1 MAAFFL
7 ELFSEEI
14 PARMQARAADD
25 LARLISE
32 VLAGLAPSDIRT
44 WYGPRRIALAADV
57 RIQVDGGSSTERGP
71 RANAPEQ
78 ALQGF
83 LRKHGA
89 SRDQVRQEGDYW
101 VLEKQAAA
109 VAAPTLIAG
118 ALPGMLRRFP
128 WPKSMRWGATSHFT
142 WVRPLRRI
150 VCLLEGEVVPFDL
163 REGVDDG
170 HGLTSGNLTEGHRF
184 HAPGAF
190 AVSGAADW
198 LLKLREHRVLADAGE
213 RKRVIAEGIG
223 RIAAAKSLA
232 VVDDPGLLDEVAG
245 LVEWPV
251 PLAGRIA
258 DEHMDLPAEI
268 RQVSMRVNQR
278 YFATR
283 VAGPARGVSGDAA
296 GAVSGHATHAAGG
309 VSGQATRAAG
319 GMSGQGAAGGDA
331 APWFIFAANVEAGDG
346 GAAII
351 AGNERVLRARFSD
364 ARHFWDQDRKARL
377 DSRVPSLDHVT
388 FHAKL
393 GTQGQRVARLRRLA
407 EVIAPQ
413 VHAGEALA
421 DRAAELAKADLV
433 TGMVAE
439 FPELQGVMGRYY
451 ALHDHEDGYVADAIR
466 DHYAPRGPTDPVPTA
481 PVSIAVA
488 LADKLDQL
496 ACFFAID
503 ERPTGAGDPYALRR
517 AALGVIRII
526 RENGLRL
533 KLLPLLDTAV
543 IAARQAAA
551 EHAAGPSDDR
561 VVRALNTHPGA
572 VALVGA
578 TGKRVTRP
586 VPGTEQHVD
595 LLAFDILEFLAER
608 LRVQL
613 RAEGARHD
621 VLTAV
626 FAAGA
631 DDDITRLLRRTEA
644 VTALLGQDDGAN
656 LLAAYRRAANI
667 LRIEERK
674 DGPHTDAPDSSLLAE
689 PAEESLHRAIISGL
703 AIGNLVHDE
712 KYAEAMAEMAKLRG
726 PLDAFFDTVTVNAQE
741 PKIRRNRLRLL
752 NQVRTTM
759 DRVADF
765 SRIEG

>member
-1 MAAFFL
+1 MAGLFL

-14 PARMQARAADD
+14 PARMQPRAADD
-25 LARLISE
+25 LSRLILEALS
-32 VLAGLAPSDIRT
+32 GLSPTNLQT

-57 RIQVDGGSSTERGP
+57 RSQVAAISSTERGP
-71 RANAPEQ
+71 RVTAPEQ
-78 ALQGF
+78 ALHGF

-89 SRDQVRQEGDYW
+89 TREQVRQEGDYW
-101 VLEKQAAA
+101 ILEKQADAIAA
-109 VAAPTLIAG
+109 AELIATTV
-118 ALPGMLRRFP
+118 PGVLRRFP
-128 WPKSMRWGATSHFT
+128 WPKSMRWGGTSHFT

-150 VCLLEGEVVPFDL
+150 VCLLDGEVVPFDL
-163 REGVDDG
+163 RDGPDDG
-170 HGLTSGNLTEGHRF
+170 HGLASGDLTEGHRF

-198 LLKLREHRVLADAGE
+198 SEKLRERRVLVDAAD
-213 RKRVIAEGIG
+213 RKRVITDG
-223 RIAAAKSLA
+223 IAAITAEKSVV

-251 PLAGRIA
+251 PLAGRVA
-258 DEHMDLPAEI
+258 AEHMDLPPEVM
-268 RQVSMRVNQR
+268 QVSMRVNQR
-278 YFATR
+278 YFAARTR
-283 VAGPARGVSGDAA
+283 DGE
-296 GAVSGHATHAAGG
+296 
-309 VSGQATRAAG
+309 
-319 GMSGQGAAGGDA
+319 A
-331 APWFIFAANVEAGDG
+331 APWFIFAANIEAEDG
-346 GAAII
+346 GAAIV

-364 ARHFWDQDRKARL
+364 ARHFWDLDRKARL
-377 DSRVPSLDHVT
+377 ESRVPSLDHVT
-388 FHAKL
+388 YHAKL

-413 VHAGEALA
+413 VQAGEALA

-451 ALHDHEDGYVADAIR
+451 ALHDHEDPYVADALR
-466 DHYAPRGPTDPVPTA
+466 DHYAPRGPSDPVPTA

-517 AALGVIRII
+517 AALGIIRII
-526 RENGLRL
+526 RENELRL
-533 KLLPLLDTAV
+533 KLLPLLDIAV
-543 IAARQAAA
+543 ANAR
-551 EHAAGPSDDR
+551 HAAGEHATGLSDQQAM
-561 VVRALNTHPGA
+561 RALNANPGA
-572 VALVGA
+572 AVLRGADAVA
-578 TGKRVTRP
+578 RVTRP
-586 VPGTEQHVD
+586 VPGTDLHVD
-595 LLAFDILEFLAER
+595 LLAFEILEFLAER

-613 RAEGARHD
+613 RGEGARHD

-644 VTALLGQDDGAN
+644 VSTLLGGDDGAN

-674 DGPHTDAPDSSLLAE
+674 DGPHSDAPDSSLLSE
-689 PAEESLHRAIISGL
+689 PAEEALHRSVIAGL
-703 AIGNLVHDE
+703 AIGTLVHDE
-712 KYAEAMAEMAKLRG
+712 KYAEAMAEMAKMRG
-726 PLDAFFDTVTVNAQE
+726 PLDAFFDTVTVNAAE

-752 NQVRTTM
+752 NQVRRTM

>member
-1 MAAFFL
+1 LRGTRDDFRYRTGVESLSMAAFFL

-14 PARMQARAADD
+14 PARMQPRAAEE
-25 LARLISE
+25 LARLVTE
-32 VLAGLAPSDIRT
+32 ALAGLSPANSQT

-57 RIQVDGGSSTERGP
+57 SAQVAAVSSTERGP

-83 LRKHGA
+83 LRKHNA
-89 SRDQVRQEGDYW
+89 ARENLRREGDYW
-101 VLEKQAAA
+101 VLEKQAEAI
-109 VAAPTLIAG
+109 AAPALIAN
-118 ALPGMLRRFP
+118 AMPGVLRRMA
-128 WPKSMRWGATSHFT
+128 WPKSMRWGGTSHFT

-150 VCLLEGEVVPFDL
+150 VCVLDGEVVPFDL
-163 REGVDDG
+163 RDGNDDG
-170 HGLTSGNLTEGHRF
+170 HGLASSNLTEGHRF

-198 LLKLREHRVLADAGE
+198 IAKLRERQVLADPAE
-213 RKRVIAEGIG
+213 RKRVIVEGIA
-223 RIAAAKSLA
+223 RIAAEKSI
-232 VVDDPGLLDEVAG
+232 VVADDPGLLEEVSG

-258 DEHMDLPAEI
+258 DEHMDLPPEVM
-268 RQVSMRVNQR
+268 QVSMRVNQR
-278 YFATR
+278 CFASRTN
-283 VAGPARGVSGDAA
+283 AGKTG
-296 GAVSGHATHAAGG
+296 
-309 VSGQATRAAG
+309 
-319 GMSGQGAAGGDA
+319 
-331 APWFIFAANVEAGDG
+331 PWFIFAANIEAEDG
-346 GAAII
+346 GARII

-364 ARHFWDQDRKARL
+364 ARHFWDLDRKARL
-377 DSRVPSLDHVT
+377 ESRVPLLDHVT
-388 FHAKL
+388 YHAKL
-393 GTQGQRVARLRRLA
+393 GTQGERTIRLRRLA
-407 EVIAPQ
+407 EIIAPQ
-413 VHAGEALA
+413 VQAGPAEA

-433 TGMVAE
+433 SGMVGE

-451 ALHDHEDGYVADAIR
+451 ALHDHEDAYVADAIR
-466 DHYAPRGPTDPVPTA
+466 DHYAPRGPSDPVPAA

-543 IAARQAAA
+543 IAARQAAG
-551 EHAAGPSDDR
+551 EHAASPTDKQ
-561 VVRALNTHPGA
+561 VMRALNDNPGA
-572 VALVGA
+572 AVLRGA
-578 TGKRVTRP
+578 DAVRVTRP
-586 VPGTEQHVD
+586 VPGTEMHVD
-595 LLAFDILEFLAER
+595 LSAFDILEFLAER

-613 RAEGARHD
+613 RGEGARHD
-621 VLTAV
+621 VLAAV
-626 FAAGA
+626 FAARA

-644 VTALLGQDDGAN
+644 VSAFLGQDDGAN

-689 PAEESLHRAIISGL
+689 PAEESLHRAVIAGL
-703 AIGNLVHDE
+703 AIGTLVHDE
-712 KYAEAMAEMAKLRG
+712 KYGEAMAEMAKMRA
-726 PLDAFFDTVTVNAQE
+726 PLDAFFDTVTVNA
-741 PKIRRNRLRLL
+741 PDAKIRRNRLRLL